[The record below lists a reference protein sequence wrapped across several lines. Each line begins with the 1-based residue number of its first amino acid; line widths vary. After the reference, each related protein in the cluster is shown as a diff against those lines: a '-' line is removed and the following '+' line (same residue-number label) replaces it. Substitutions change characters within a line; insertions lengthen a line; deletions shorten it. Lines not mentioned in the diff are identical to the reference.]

1 MDSVHDDKKD
11 LLNVLA
17 VNVQGIE
24 CYGRLDQVQILLVNN
39 LVSVAVLTETETTHS
54 IAESSNIEGFRAY
67 CPPTCVIGPIGKEVG
82 VMLMI
87 SNKLSSA
94 TKPRPDIN
102 GNDSIQTVWIELLNF
117 DLIIGGVYR
126 RARPCAD
133 LEKEEFLQLSNQIL
147 KAASSG
153 KKVLVLGDVNIDH
166 TNPNHKKAK
175 EAKDLL
181 SDMEAANMR
190 RLPSFVPTW
199 KSYGLHKICHC
210 PTKPQSKNSFNCMI
224 CDVSFQLESEL
235 NLHIVSVHEGR
246 KPFKCTTCKEQFEAE
261 KKIEKSYK
269 IGS

>member
-1 MDSVHDDKKD
+1 MGETPNGRKNVDSNGTYSSDKVNVNTFNCNICGTNFSTESIHDKRKPLQCDSCETYSIFKCDICSANFDKDYELKSHVDSVHEGKRTFQCDKCTIGFGNKVDLKSHMDSVYDGKKN

-102 GNDSIQTVWIELLNF
+102 GNDSIQTV
-117 DLIIGGVYR
+117 
-126 RARPCAD
+126 
-133 LEKEEFLQLSNQIL
+133 
-147 KAASSG
+147 
-153 KKVLVLGDVNIDH
+153 
-166 TNPNHKKAK
+166 
-175 EAKDLL
+175 
-181 SDMEAANMR
+181 
-190 RLPSFVPTW
+190 
-199 KSYGLHKICHC
+199 
-210 PTKPQSKNSFNCMI
+210 
-224 CDVSFQLESEL
+224 
-235 NLHIVSVHEGR
+235 
-246 KPFKCTTCKEQFEAE
+246 
-261 KKIEKSYK
+261 
-269 IGS
+269 